1 MVSLYKLDEEIKK
14 MEERLESWHKRR
26 PSYNELLDIQR
37 EFHDIR
43 MDMEER
49 RAQYHYGGL
58 TGAYPFHPPYLKLK
72 SFSSRD
78 ESGMSYV
85 IG

>member
-1 MVSLYKLDEEIKK
+1 MG
-14 MEERLESWHKRR
+14 ERLESWHERQ
-26 PSYNELLDIQR
+26 PSYSELLDIQR
-37 EFHDIR
+37 EFHDIQGVI
-43 MDMEER
+43 EER
-49 RAQYHYGGL
+49 EDQYLYSRL
-58 TGAYPFHPPYLKLK
+58 TGTHPSPPPYLKLK